1 MIAARAAPAVV
12 QTEVIRGLF
21 GTDSPL
27 DEEMLRAEG
36 EAFEEL
42 TGVRFEFQTEG
53 ANLFDRVATL
63 VAGQSDEFDIYH
75 SHYAQIGRYLGGFYP
90 LNEYAERDGV
100 EADQFIGGSFD
111 ALTVDEQL
119 LAIPMRVDVRGFYY
133 RTDIFEEA
141 GIAAP
146 PATRDE
152 LVEIALA
159 TNNPPGIYGYATVGR
174 GDPALREFSDLL
186 WENGGDFLEN
196 GLEPSRPIFNEDPG
210 VEALQWWY
218 DLIHTHEITF
228 PGTPGYE
235 WRDLVGLYASGQA
248 VMSKQ
253 WNPGPFEDP
262 AQSVIVDL
270 FGIAP
275 IPAGPVSG
283 RTTAVCHAR
292 AINAYSNNKEAA
304 WEFIRFESGDENWL
318 ARAELLGEKPSR
330 LSALEEVAASATG
343 VRKDNLDAALAK
355 LGSGEG
361 YTWPLFTE
369 FNQIQPVIWGQI
381 EAALTGQKTPKEALD
396 EAAAEATRILEEAN
410 LL

>member
-1 MIAARAAPAVV
+1 MSDVTQGNRLTRRSLLKTVSVGSGLLAGATLAGVGTPRSAAAAGAKTAEMIAARAAPAVV

-196 GLEPSRPIFNEDPG
+196 GLDPRG
-210 VEALQWWY
+210 RSS
-218 DLIHTHEITF
+218 T
-228 PGTPGYE
+228 
-235 WRDLVGLYASGQA
+235 R
-248 VMSKQ
+248 
-253 WNPGPFEDP
+253 
-262 AQSVIVDL
+262 
-270 FGIAP
+270 
-275 IPAGPVSG
+275 IPASRRCNGG
-283 RTTAVCHAR
+283 TT
-292 AINAYSNNKEAA
+292 
-304 WEFIRFESGDENWL
+304 
-318 ARAELLGEKPSR
+318 
-330 LSALEEVAASATG
+330 
-343 VRKDNLDAALAK
+343 
-355 LGSGEG
+355 
-361 YTWPLFTE
+361 
-369 FNQIQPVIWGQI
+369 
-381 EAALTGQKTPKEALD
+381 
-396 EAAAEATRILEEAN
+396 
-410 LL
+410 